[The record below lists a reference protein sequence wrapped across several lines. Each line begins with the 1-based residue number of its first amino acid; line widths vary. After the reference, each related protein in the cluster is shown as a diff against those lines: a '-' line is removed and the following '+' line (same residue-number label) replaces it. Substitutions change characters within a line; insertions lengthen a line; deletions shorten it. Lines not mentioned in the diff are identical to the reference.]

1 MTRFIAAALL
11 LSGCALSHEI
21 GHDAAID
28 VGPIP
33 SGLLAP
39 CAGVMAGLSRDC
51 GWSSSGPVACSPG
64 RTIRVGCSAGC
75 GLGSCTGDSMI
86 RVCDGGPCTFDRAL
100 ASSDD
105 GGCGSGGGVCSF
117 IDGVTCPASGQLFV
131 LTASYGSG
139 NAYSCNVA
147 TR

>member
-1 MTRFIAAALL
+1 MKRAIAAALL
-11 LSGCALSHEI
+11 LSGCALTHEI

-39 CAGVMAGLSRDC
+39 CSSQMFGTSRDC
-51 GWSSSGPVACSPG
+51 GWSSSGAVSCSPG
-64 RTIRVGCSAGC
+64 TRVRVGCSAEC
-75 GLGSCTGDSMI
+75 GLGSCTNDSMI
-86 RVCDGGPCTFDRAL
+86 RVCDGGPCTADRAL
-100 ASSDD
+100 ASNDD
-105 GGCGSGGGVCSF
+105 GGCAAGGGVCSF

-131 LTASYGSG
+131 LTAPYVSG